1 MRGPQLLRRAARRVL
16 GPKFVKHYVNPKR
29 VRGDQV
35 PYDAKRFFESWHR
48 ASPES
53 LSDADTIAAERGS
66 LASRFHYNAV
76 ENSIIEC
83 LARREVP
90 HPPRVLDVGSGAG
103 HWIDFY
109 REVFGAEEAVGIEIS
124 EPAVRAL
131 EERYAEVPGVTI
143 VEADVSDPDFA
154 LDGEFEI
161 VNAIG
166 VMFHIVDDA
175 RWERAVAALGQRLA
189 PGGVLVVGGQFG
201 LVTQNVQFHRTDS
214 FSNWEEFRSAGGETA
229 LVNKRIRSLRRW
241 RRCAA
246 EAGLRTACVR
256 RTRQSG
262 SLQTPENN
270 VLVLVRDTELSA
282 RFSGVPMRSARDRV
296 VRTTE

>member
-1 MRGPQLLRRAARRVL
+1 MRGPQLLRRAARKVL
-16 GPKFVKHYVNPKR
+16 GPTFIKHYVNPKR

-48 ASPES
+48 ASPAS
-53 LSDADTIAAERGS
+53 LTDADTIAADRGS

-83 LARREVP
+83 LAGRALT
-90 HPPRVLDVGSGAG
+90 HPLRVLDVGSGAG

-109 REVFGAEEAVGIEIS
+109 FDVFGAEEAVGIEIS

-131 EERYAEVPGVTI
+131 EERYADASGVTV
-143 VEADVSDPDFA
+143 VEADIGDAGFS

-166 VMFHIVDDA
+166 VMFHLVDDE
-175 RWERAVAALGQRLA
+175 RWERAVAALGRLLA
-189 PGGVLVVGGQFG
+189 PGGVFVVGGQFG
-201 LVTQNVQFHRTDS
+201 RVTQNVQFHRTDS
-214 FSNWEEFRSAGGETA
+214 FSSWEDFRSATGEAA

-246 EAGLRTACVR
+246 QAGLRVACVG

-262 SLQTPENN
+262 SVQTPENN
-270 VLVLVRDTELSA
+270 VLVLERDAE
-282 RFSGVPMRSARDRV
+282 RSARLSGAP
-296 VRTTE
+296 

>member
-1 MRGPQLLRRAARRVL
+1 MRGPQLLRRTARRVL

-48 ASPES
+48 ASPGS

-66 LASRFHYNAV
+66 LATRFHYNAV

-83 LARREVP
+83 LAGRGLPQPV
-90 HPPRVLDVGSGAG
+90 RVLDVGSGAG

-109 REVFGAEEAVGIEIS
+109 FDVFGAEQAVGIEIS
-124 EPAVRAL
+124 EPAVQAL
-131 EERYAEVPGVTI
+131 EAKYADVPDVTI
-143 VEADVSDPDFA
+143 VEADISDPGFA

-166 VMFHIVDDA
+166 VMFHIVDDD
-175 RWERAVAALGQRLA
+175 RWERAVAALGRRLA
-189 PGGVLVVGGQFG
+189 PGGVFVVGGHFG
-201 LVTQNVQFHRTDS
+201 HVTQNVQFHRTDS
-214 FSNWEEFRSAGGETA
+214 FSSWEDFRSAGGETA

-241 RRCAA
+241 RRGAA
-246 EAGLRTACVR
+246 RAGLHAACVR

-270 VLVLVRDTELSA
+270 VLVLVKEAERSA
-282 RFSGVPMRSARDRV
+282 RFSGLEKRSARDGV
-296 VRTTE
+296 FRTTE

>member
-1 MRGPQLLRRAARRVL
+1 VRGPELLRRAVRRVL

-29 VRGDQV
+29 VRGHQV

-48 ASPES
+48 ASPAS
-53 LSDADTIAAERGS
+53 LSDADTIAAERSS
-66 LASRFHYNAV
+66 LATRFHYNAV

-83 LARREVP
+83 LAGRGVP
-90 HPPRVLDVGSGAG
+90 RPLRVLDVGSGAG

-109 REVFGAEEAVGIEIS
+109 FEVFGAEEVVGLEIS

-131 EERYAEVPGVTI
+131 EGRYAHVPGVTI
-143 VEADVSDPDFA
+143 VEADVGDTGFA

-166 VMFHIVDDA
+166 VMFHIVDDD
-175 RWERAVAALGQRLA
+175 RWERAVAALGRRLA

-201 LVTQNVQFHRTDS
+201 HVTQNVQFHRTDS
-214 FSNWEEFRSAGGETA
+214 FSSWENFRSAAGETA

-246 EAGLRTACVR
+246 RAGLRAACLR

-270 VLVLVRDTELSA
+270 LLVLVREPERSA
-282 RFSGVPMRSARDRV
+282 RFSGLPRRSARDGV
-296 VRTTE
+296 FRTTE